1 MGAFD
6 KEFNQAKERLNT
18 LKEDPG
24 NDVKLKMYAL
34 FKQVLTE
41 TQLNLRML
49 YKCVIIPFTR
59 KPESTN

>member
-6 KEFNQAKERLNT
+6 KEFSQAKERLNT